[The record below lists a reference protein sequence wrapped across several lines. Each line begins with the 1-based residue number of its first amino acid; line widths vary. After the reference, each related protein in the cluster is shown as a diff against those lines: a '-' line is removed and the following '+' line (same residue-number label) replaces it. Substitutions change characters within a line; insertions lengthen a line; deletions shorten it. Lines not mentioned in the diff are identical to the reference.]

1 MIMIALLLS
10 LLGWALLSLGLPRHY
25 KSVFGRDLPARQGRP
40 LRAGG
45 WTAIPAAL
53 ALCITAYGWGE
64 GPIFWAST
72 LVLGALGW
80 VLLMTALVSR
90 RPGNGPG

>member
-1 MIMIALLLS
+1 MVMIALLLS

-25 KSVFGRDLPARQGRP
+25 KSVIGCELPVHRARP

-45 WTAIPAAL
+45 WTAMLAAL
-53 ALCITAYGWGE
+53 ALCIPAYGWGE
-64 GPIFWAST
+64 GPIFWASA
-72 LVLGALGW
+72 LVLGALAW